1 MRGEESKRERRGSN
15 ILYTSTRMQVHREE
29 AMRFYW
35 GQCLGKDS
43 LRRGHFSGVWMGE
56 QCVDRQRS
64 KGKGIPGKA
73 RTPSSWYLAT
83 ACSVFLEQ
91 GACVFGG
98 HGARRES

>member
-1 MRGEESKRERRGSN
+1 MRRARGREGGLTYY
-15 ILYTSTRMQVHREE
+15 IPAREC
-29 AMRFYW
+29 RFTERKLCVSIALP
-35 GQCLGKDS
+35 QCLGKDS